1 MVKINGS
8 SFPHQ
13 YRRTNPYP
21 IDSTETWASIKEAT
35 EYARNTD
42 AEPYM
47 PYAGQVISIEGQED
61 IYVLVEDKA
70 ISKSEVENILSYIR
84 FPLRKL
90 QKESI

>member
-42 AEPYM
+42 ATL
-47 PYAGQVISIEGQED
+47 YAVCRSSN
-61 IYVLVEDKA
+61 IY
-70 ISKSEVENILSYIR
+70 
-84 FPLRKL
+84 
-90 QKESI
+90 